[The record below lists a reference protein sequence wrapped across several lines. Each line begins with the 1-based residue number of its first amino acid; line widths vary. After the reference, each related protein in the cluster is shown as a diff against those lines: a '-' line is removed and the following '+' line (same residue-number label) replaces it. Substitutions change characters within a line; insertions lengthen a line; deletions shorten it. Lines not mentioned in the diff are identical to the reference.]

1 MMLRVGFIGLGNMGA
16 PMASNIAAKGFA
28 LTVYDTDSAR
38 AEALANKIGATA
50 APDLK
55 ALGTASDVVVCML
68 PTGAIVKSAV
78 LAGGLAEGL
87 SEGAVIVDMTSSV
100 PAVTCALVEAL
111 APMGIGFIDAPVSGA
126 VPRATDGTL
135 SIMVGCD
142 DPKHLELARPVLDA
156 MGNRIFETGGP
167 GTGDAMKALNNYVAA
182 AGFAAASEAMILG
195 QRYGLDPAKMVEIF
209 NTSTGRNF
217 STEMTIPSEVVT
229 QRFASGFQLG
239 LLAKDVH
246 IAASL
251 STESG
256 ANLPLVAQTDAWWD
270 SALSDGAASS
280 DHTTAYRHWEEKA
293 GS

>member
-1 MMLRVGFIGLGNMGA
+1 MMVRVGFIGLGNMGA
-16 PMASNIAAKGFA
+16 PMASCIAAKGFE
-28 LTVYDTDSAR
+28 LTVYDTDTAR
-38 AEALANKIGATA
+38 AEALAAKIGAKA
-50 APDLK
+50 AASPK
-55 ALGTASDVVVCML
+55 ALGEASDVVVSML

-78 LAGGLAEGL
+78 LEGGLAEGL

-100 PAVTCALVEAL
+100 PAVTCELVEAL

-135 SIMVGCD
+135 SIMVGCA
-142 DPKHLELARPVLDA
+142 DPKHLEIARPVLEA
-156 MGNRIFETGGP
+156 MGNRIYETGGP

-182 AGFAAASEAMILG
+182 AGFAAASEAIILG
-195 QRYGLDPAKMVEIF
+195 KRYGLDPAKMVEIF

-217 STEMTIPSEVVT
+217 STEMTIPNEVV
-229 QRFASGFQLG
+229 QARFASGFQLG

-246 IAASL
+246 IAATL

-256 ANLPLVAQTDAWWD
+256 ANLPLVAQTDKWWD
-270 SALSDGAASS
+270 SALSATEGTL